1 MSQRSQASQSCF
13 SPVLSGVSKCLQISS
28 QSRSLKVGRYTAE
41 AEADADAGSVWS
53 CADADAEAD
62 AGSVWSRADVD
73 ADVDADA
80 AIGSASSSSER
91 VTPHTDE
98 HRC

>member
-1 MSQRSQASQSCF
+1 MNISSLRDPRRLRAASVRF
-13 SPVLSGVSKCLQISS
+13 SSVLSGISKCLQF
-28 QSRSLKVGRYTAE
+28 SLRAGAERVVSLVAGRCTAE
-41 AEADADAGSVWS
+41 A
-53 CADADAEAD
+53 
-62 AGSVWSRADVD
+62 D

>member
-1 MSQRSQASQSCF
+1 MCEHLQSLRAASVQFGSVLRAGAERVVSPEAGSC
-13 SPVLSGVSKCLQISS
+13 
-28 QSRSLKVGRYTAE
+28 T

-53 CADADAEAD
+53 CA
-62 AGSVWSRADVD
+62 
-73 ADVDADA
+73 DADA

>member
-1 MSQRSQASQSCF
+1 MCEHLQSLRAASVQFGSVLRAGAERVVSPEAGSC
-13 SPVLSGVSKCLQISS
+13 
-28 QSRSLKVGRYTAE
+28 T

-53 CADADAEAD
+53 CADADAD
-62 AGSVWSRADVD
+62 A
-73 ADVDADA
+73 DADA

>member
-13 SPVLSGVSKCLQISS
+13 SSVLSGVSKCLQF
-28 QSRSLKVGRYTAE
+28 SLRAGAERVVSPAAGRCT

-53 CADADAEAD
+53 CADADA
-62 AGSVWSRADVD
+62 
-73 ADVDADA
+73 DADA

-91 VTPHTDE
+91 VTPQTDE
-98 HRC
+98 HSC